1 MAITTNEQM
10 IDFPDLVIDSSATA
24 TAARHVFRSEAVDTA
39 SGLVLEDMHIVNT
52 TAGAASS
59 TVYLKIYDSL
69 DPVVGTTSPEV
80 IIMCPHGIA
89 TTVDISGGIS
99 IATAVSYACV
109 QEAGTAGTTSPATT
123 VVVHLVG
130 GR

>member
-24 TAARHVFRSEAVDTA
+24 TAARHVFRSAAVDTA
-39 SGLVLEDMHIVNT
+39 GLLLGDMHIVNT
-52 TAGAASS
+52 TAGAGSS
-59 TVYLKIYDSL
+59 TVYLRIYDSL
-69 DPVVGTTSPEV
+69 DPVVGTTNPEV
-80 IIMCPHGIA
+80 IIMCPHGTA
-89 TTVDISGGIS
+89 TTVDIASGIP

-109 QEAGTAGTTSPATT
+109 QEAGTAGATSPATT